1 MSQSTPDAG
10 KTNESQSS
18 SSMIDIDSLTEA
30 VAPANE
36 KPTVAASDGATES
49 SQSASS
55 SSSTTPIPLE
65 GKEQK
70 EKKIIN
76 KKEGDESKA
85 KPKKKKKPSTKH
97 TMDFRVYIHKLNKKV
112 NGRYNI
118 GLSCRAM
125 SVFNTMMSDVAER
138 LMGEA
143 GRLCRFGKKA
153 TLSSREIQTSCRLVL
168 PGELAKHACS
178 EGVKAVTRFTES
190 RNATPSDEMIAA
202 REAAQSIKGPA
213 TFESIQEA
221 SALLAQSAAEK

>member
-1 MSQSTPDAG
+1 MSQSTPEAG

-18 SSMIDIDSLTEA
+18 SSMIDIDSLIEVPSPATE
-30 VAPANE
+30 
-36 KPTVAASDGATES
+36 KTIVAATDGAAES

-55 SSSTTPIPLE
+55 SSSAAPIPLE

-70 EKKIIN
+70 EKKKNN
-76 KKEGDESKA
+76 KKKGDESKA
-85 KPKKKKKPSTKH
+85 KPKKKKPSTKH

-112 NGRYNI
+112 NGGYNI

-125 SVFNTMMSDVAER
+125 SVFNTMISDIAER

-143 GRLCRFGKKA
+143 GRICRFGKKA
-153 TLSSREIQTSCRLVL
+153 TMSSREIQTACRLEL
-168 PGELAKHACS
+168 PGELALHACS

-202 REAAQSIKGPA
+202 REAAKSIKGPA
-213 TFESIQEA
+213 TFDSIQEA
-221 SALLAQSAAEK
+221 SALLAQSAAQK